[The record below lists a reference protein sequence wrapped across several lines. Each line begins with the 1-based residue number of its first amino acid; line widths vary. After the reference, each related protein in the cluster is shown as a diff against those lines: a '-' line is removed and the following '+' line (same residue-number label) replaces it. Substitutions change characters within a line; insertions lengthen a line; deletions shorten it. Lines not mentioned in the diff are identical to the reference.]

1 VPYTTL
7 CDRINGRPGRRE
19 GHQAQQ
25 LLSDAEE
32 TTLCDWIEYYAL
44 VAKPLD
50 IQGIL
55 NLAAE
60 ISGKQPGKNWIDR
73 FKTRHPKL
81 CYSKPGGLDP
91 KRAQNFNPT
100 NVAGFYDLLKAIYDV
115 YPNLPPEHIWNMD
128 EKGLQ
133 LGGSRKRSRKYF
145 HFESLKRSNFFQVR
159 SDSLEL
165 VTIIECISPA
175 GLSVP
180 PAFILPQGPIPALSD
195 LADTIGAVATSPNG
209 WTDNVLGLEWFK
221 QAFIPFAT
229 AHRVNDNPIL
239 LLLDGHDSHE
249 TDELRTVAYEH
260 RIFILA
266 FPSKCTHKLQPLD
279 VTVFAQV
286 QHKWSAHCDKRAYE
300 YVYMNRH
307 NVIPEYM
314 KVRAACM
321 TPELMRSAF
330 SSTGIYPFNPDIF
343 TDEDFAPAKTFSTI
357 PHVPSSFPADIPSSS
372 PDPSNA
378 SDSAPSG
385 EGEDEAQSDP
395 PEVEADVG
403 SHPLYMDWDSDDDGP
418 DYEPPLSIVSASPP
432 SRALPLS
439 STPTSHISLPS
450 LITSLMPPTSTPT
463 AAAESSI
470 PVHSAEPSE
479 PPVSVPDDSNS
490 TYSRPFT
497 RSQNASSSAVSISI
511 ALDPTRAPMPTSH
524 EEKDTEIAR
533 LRIANAFMSKAL
545 AQKDQELLRSQ
556 AVVAASNA
564 HCTIIKRAESSA
576 REELQNRKN
585 KTRRTVKTSARYV
598 AHDTMKEL
606 HASQTQE
613 RLRREKETAEK
624 EARKVKEGIA
634 RDARIQEEIK
644 TRIFSGAWPLYL
656 HSFT

>member
-100 NVAGFYDLLKAIYDV
+100 NA
-115 YPNLPPEHIWNMD
+115 
-128 EKGLQ
+128 
-133 LGGSRKRSRKYF
+133 
-145 HFESLKRSNFFQVR
+145 
-159 SDSLEL
+159 
-165 VTIIECISPA
+165 
-175 GLSVP
+175 
-180 PAFILPQGPIPALSD
+180 
-195 LADTIGAVATSPNG
+195 
-209 WTDNVLGLEWFK
+209 
-221 QAFIPFAT
+221 
-229 AHRVNDNPIL
+229 
-239 LLLDGHDSHE
+239 
-249 TDELRTVAYEH
+249 
-260 RIFILA
+260 
-266 FPSKCTHKLQPLD
+266 
-279 VTVFAQV
+279 
-286 QHKWSAHCDKRAYE
+286 
-300 YVYMNRH
+300 
-307 NVIPEYM
+307 
-314 KVRAACM
+314 
-321 TPELMRSAF
+321 
-330 SSTGIYPFNPDIF
+330 
-343 TDEDFAPAKTFSTI
+343 
-357 PHVPSSFPADIPSSS
+357 
-372 PDPSNA
+372 
-378 SDSAPSG
+378 
-385 EGEDEAQSDP
+385 
-395 PEVEADVG
+395 
-403 SHPLYMDWDSDDDGP
+403 
-418 DYEPPLSIVSASPP
+418 
-432 SRALPLS
+432 
-439 STPTSHISLPS
+439 
-450 LITSLMPPTSTPT
+450 

-490 TYSRPFT
+490 TSSRPFT

-533 LRIANAFMSKAL
+533 LRIAYAFMSKAL

-556 AVVAASNA
+556 AMVAASNA